1 MILEI
6 RFPDPRDAS
15 DEGLV
20 AVGGDFRPEFLLTA
34 YARGIFPWPCKDLEY
49 AWFSPNPRLVLVP
62 EDLRISRSL
71 RKTLRKHP
79 FRIRFDTAFDEVI
92 RRCAAAP
99 RRAGAGSWI
108 TSKMISGYS
117 ALHRLGFAHSVES
130 WRDGRLVGGLY
141 GVSLGGMFCGES
153 MFHLE
158 PDASKV
164 ALVALVDRL
173 RRWRF
178 RMIDCQVYTEHL
190 VRLGATEWP
199 RDVFLDELER
209 TLGQPTRRG
218 RWTEEAKQAEEAN
231 RL

>member
-6 RFPDPRDAS
+6 RFPDPRHAS

-34 YARGIFPWPCKDLEY
+34 YANGIFPWPCEDIEY

-62 EDLRISRSL
+62 EELRISRSL
-71 RKTLRKHP
+71 RKTLRKEN

-99 RRAGAGSWI
+99 RPGGSGSWI
-108 TSKMISGYS
+108 TSGMISGYT

-130 WRDGRLVGGLY
+130 WRGGRLVGGLY

-153 MFHLE
+153 MFHFE

-164 ALVALVDRL
+164 ALVALVERL

-190 VRLGATEWP
+190 ARLGATEWP
-199 RDVFLDELER
+199 RDVFLDELEH
-209 TLGQPTRRG
+209 TLSEPTRRG
-218 RWTEEAKQAEEAN
+218 RWTEGAEGSN